1 MVNKKE
7 LRKKQEDKL
16 ANYFQTADAILDTL
30 NLYQQL
36 RSLPVFQTANVIATT
51 MSMPGEL
58 DTLPIINMAQLLGK
72 QVVIPKTLPQL
83 QMEFYQVDNK
93 LTLEKTKFGVVEPKT
108 GTVVTKAQI
117 DLMIVPGL
125 AFTQTG
131 VRVGF
136 GAGFYDRYLSDY
148 QGDTVSLAVSPQYF
162 DQPIWPVEDFDVKV
176 DQVLTTSPGGA
187 VIEDN

>member
-7 LRKKQEDKL
+7 LRKNQEDKL

-83 QMEFYQVDNK
+83 QMEFYQIDNK
-93 LTLEKTKFGVVEPKT
+93 LTLEKTEFGVVEPKT

-125 AFTQTG
+125 TFTQTG
-131 VRVGF
+131 G
-136 GAGFYDRYLSDY
+136 
-148 QGDTVSLAVSPQYF
+148 
-162 DQPIWPVEDFDVKV
+162 
-176 DQVLTTSPGGA
+176 
-187 VIEDN
+187 